1 MMDDKTFEKEF
12 AKQMWK
18 CKDYE
23 CPKDG
28 CKACEV
34 YHHNNNIEVK
44 GYGRKNKTG
53 RNISD
58 V

>member
-1 MMDDKTFEKEF
+1 MDDKTFEKEF

-28 CKACEV
+28 CKVCEV

-44 GYGRKNKTG
+44 GYGRKNKA
-53 RNISD
+53 RSQSE
-58 V
+58 